1 MNSEHRMLKKGAKRI
16 PLSLVTT
23 NSKNTCSAV
32 TKCLGISNLMF
43 KCQGPDSTKEP
54 DPRSLGLD
62 ILEHVA
68 NLPLVSFISL
78 LVSFIFSISKSIAS
92 MAS

>member
-1 MNSEHRMLKKGAKRI
+1 MNSKHRILKEGTKRS

-23 NSKNTCSAV
+23 NSKKICYAA
-32 TKCLGISNLMF
+32 TKYLGISKFMF

-54 DPRSLGLD
+54 HPRSLGKD
-62 ILEHVA
+62 MVLEHTA

-78 LVSFIFSISKSIAS
+78 SVSFIFSIY
-92 MAS
+92 

>member
-1 MNSEHRMLKKGAKRI
+1 MLKEGAKRI

-23 NSKNTCSAV
+23 DSKNTCSAV
-32 TKCLGISNLMF
+32 TKCLRISNLMF

-62 ILEHVA
+62 MVLEHVA

-78 LVSFIFSISKSIAS
+78 LVSFIFSIS
-92 MAS
+92 